1 MNLRTRNKITQRAIF
16 TIIALCFLNTSYG
29 QKTEFRI
36 SLNSGLFSFAGKSA
50 ESVTSINY
58 SEWLER
64 GYTNNPYGSRGGLGI
79 GLSGNL
85 KRLSTNNSII
95 GIDLG
100 YELLRSKIKINHVS
114 GSTGSS
120 TYELSAKG
128 KTFLNSNFINLHPFM
143 GYRLPVNNLN
153 IDFTGGLDIA
163 YCISSKENGSAT
175 ASDGTKYETAVDR
188 ENINFDIR
196 PRIQIAAN
204 YEKVGVYIGYSL
216 GLADYKANYDGG
228 KIDKCY
234 ASLLRFGLTYQLK

>member
-1 MNLRTRNKITQRAIF
+1 MQKTLL

-36 SLNSGLFSFAGKSA
+36 SLNSGLFSFTGKSA
-50 ESVTSINY
+50 ESVTFINY
-58 SEWLER
+58 SNNFGR

-85 KRLSTNNSII
+85 KKLSTNHSII
-95 GIDLG
+95 GLDLG
-100 YELLRSKIKINHVS
+100 YELLRSKIKINGIFGDGES
-114 GSTGSS
+114 
-120 TYELSAKG
+120 LSAKG

-175 ASDGTKYETAVDR
+175 ASDGTKYKTSVDR
-188 ENINFDIR
+188 ETINFDFR
-196 PRIQIAAN
+196 PRVQIEAN
-204 YEKVGVYIGYSL
+204 YEKVGIYVGYSL
-216 GLADYKANYDGG
+216 GLANYKANYDGG